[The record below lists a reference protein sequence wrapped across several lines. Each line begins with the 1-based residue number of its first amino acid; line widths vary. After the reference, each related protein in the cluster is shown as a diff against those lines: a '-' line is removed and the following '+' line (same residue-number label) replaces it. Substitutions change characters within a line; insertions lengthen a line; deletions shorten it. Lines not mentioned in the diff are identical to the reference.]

1 MDFGAEKSERSVT
14 MHIVV
19 CVKMVPD
26 TTQVK
31 IDPVTN
37 TLVREGI
44 PFITNPFDSPAV
56 EEALKIKDRH
66 GAKVSIVSMGPPTAD
81 AVIRKAIAM
90 GADEGVLL
98 SDRVFGGADTLATS
112 KVIAHAIS
120 ELSRVEKVDLILC
133 GRQTIDGDTAQVGPG
148 IATRLGYSQI
158 TLVDRIVKV
167 DVERK
172 TIVARR
178 KTEESYETVESKWPA
193 LLTIEREANRPRY
206 PSIPRRLLAEEISV
220 PVWNNYSLKLDPELI
235 GLKGSATTVK
245 RIFAPEAQ
253 KGELFEAGGPGGR
266 DMVDVIIE
274 KLAEWKVGEVHHG

>member
-1 MDFGAEKSERSVT
+1 
-14 MHIVV
+14 MHVIV

-56 EEALKIKDRH
+56 EEALKIKDNY
-66 GAKVSIVSMGPPTAD
+66 GAKVTIISMGPPMAD

-90 GADEGVLL
+90 GADEGILL
-98 SDRVFGGADTLATS
+98 SDRAFGGADTLATS
-112 KVIAHAIS
+112 KVLAHAIA
-120 ELSRVEKVDLILC
+120 ELSKANTVDLVLC

-148 IATRLGYSQI
+148 IATRLGYTQV
-158 TLVDRIVKV
+158 TLVDRIISVNV
-167 DVERK
+167 EERK
-172 TIVARR
+172 ILARR
-178 KTEESYETVESKWPA
+178 KTDEWHEVVEARWPA
-193 LLTIEREANRPRY
+193 LLTIERDANRPRY
-206 PSIPRRLLAEEISV
+206 PSVPRRLYAEEIPI
-220 PVWNNYSLKLDPELI
+220 PVWNNYSMRLDADTI

-253 KGELFEAGGPGGR
+253 KGEIYTGNGNGHQEL
-266 DMVDVIIE
+266 VDVIVG
-274 KLAEWKVGEVHHG
+274 KLAEWKLTGVDHG

>member
-1 MDFGAEKSERSVT
+1 

-56 EEALKIKDRH
+56 EEALKIKDRY
-66 GAKVSIVSMGPPTAD
+66 GAKVTVISMGPPTAD

-112 KVIAHAIS
+112 NVLAHAIT
-120 ELSRVEKVDLILC
+120 ELSRANTVDLVLC

-148 IATRLGYSQI
+148 IATRLGYSQV
-158 TLVDRIVKV
+158 TLVDRIITV
-167 DVERK
+167 DIEQRR
-172 TIVARR
+172 IVARR
-178 KTEESYETVESKWPA
+178 KTEESYEIVESKWPA
-193 LLTIEREANRPRY
+193 LITVEREANRPRY
-206 PSIPRRLLAEEISV
+206 PSIPRRLYADEIHI
-220 PVWNNYSLKLDPELI
+220 PVWNNYFLKLDPDSI

-245 RIFAPEAQ
+245 RIFAPEAK
-253 KGELFEAGGPGGR
+253 KGELFEANGDGPQE
-266 DMVDVIIE
+266 MVDVILD